1 MMLKEYVSQ
10 KLPFLQMSGKHVK
23 PQGRRERRDIS
34 PMTDGGPDP
43 VSAGEE
49 ALAETPDDVLDAA
62 PETAP
67 EQPETAAPET
77 AQPQGQA
84 DFEAGMLACKER
96 DYAGAL
102 EALLRAAE
110 TGHRE
115 AQFLC
120 GQLYQRGLTA
130 EADEKRALAWY
141 KRSAKL
147 GFLPAQMACA
157 AMYEGGNGTAMN
169 MKRALYWYEQAAKQ
183 GSVPAQ
189 LKCGRMYYCGRAEN
203 RNPKKAR
210 AWLETAAGLGSEDAK
225 KLLSEYF

>member
-1 MMLKEYVSQ
+1 MKWLALHIDMAPAGLE
-10 KLPFLQMSGKHVK
+10 
-23 PQGRRERRDIS
+23 
-34 PMTDGGPDP
+34 P
-43 VSAGEE
+43 VE
-49 ALAETPDDVLDAA
+49 AALDA
-62 PETAP
+62 
-67 EQPETAAPET
+67 
-77 AQPQGQA
+77 
-84 DFEAGMLACKER
+84 LI
-96 DYAGAL
+96 
-102 EALLRAAE
+102 
-110 TGHRE
+110 
-115 AQFLC
+115 
-120 GQLYQRGLTA
+120 QRGAVVQEHVAKVDACYLRRLWEAELSACTRLNVLLTA

-210 AWLETAAGLGSEDAK
+210 IWLEAAAGAGNEDAQ

>member
-23 PQGRRERRDIS
+23 PQGRRERQE
-34 PMTDGGPDP
+34 TAQATGGGPDP
-43 VSAGEE
+43 SAFQEEAPPAEVSAPTAAVEQ
-49 ALAETPDDVLDAA
+49 LDA
-62 PETAP
+62 P
-67 EQPETAAPET
+67 AA
-77 AQPQGQA
+77 AQPAGQA
-84 DFEAGMLACKER
+84 DFEAGMCSFKER

-110 TGHRE
+110 AGHRE

-157 AMYEGGNGTAMN
+157 AMFEGGNGTAMN

-183 GSVPAQ
+183 GSVQAQ

-210 AWLETAAGLGSEDAK
+210 SWLETAASLGNEDAK

>member
-10 KLPFLQMSGKHVK
+10 KLPFLQMSGKHSK
-23 PQGRRERRDIS
+23 SQGKRELQDIPQAA
-34 PMTDGGPDP
+34 PCGPDP
-43 VSAGEE
+43 MSAVE
-49 ALAETPDDVLDAA
+49 ETP
-62 PETAP
+62 PETAAGLEAAP
-67 EQPETAAPET
+67 EQPAVTEASVPPE
-77 AQPQGQA
+77 GQA
-84 DFEAGMLACKER
+84 GFEAGMQAFQER
-96 DYAGAL
+96 DYPRAL
-102 EALLRAAE
+102 EALLQAAE
-110 TGHRE
+110 AGHRE

-130 EADEKRALAWY
+130 AADEKRALAWY

-147 GFLPAQMACA
+147 GFVPAQMACA

-183 GSVPAQ
+183 GSIPAQ

-210 AWLETAAGLGSEDAK
+210 SWLETAAGLGNADAE
-225 KLLSEYF
+225 KLLREYF

>member
-10 KLPFLQMSGKHVK
+10 KLPFLQVSGKHVK
-23 PQGRRERRDIS
+23 PQGRRERRDDTPAAS
-34 PMTDGGPDP
+34 WGPDP
-43 VSAGEE
+43 MSAEE
-49 ALAETPDDVLDAA
+49 KAPAMVAAA
-62 PETAP
+62 PEADQPAIQEAP
-67 EQPETAAPET
+67 AP
-77 AQPQGQA
+77 AQPDGQA
-84 DFEAGMLACKER
+84 DFEAGMRACKER
-96 DYAGAL
+96 DYVRAL
-102 EALLRAAE
+102 EPLLRAAE
-110 TGHRE
+110 AGHRE

-157 AMYEGGNGTAMN
+157 AMYEGGNGTAIN

-210 AWLETAAGLGSEDAK
+210 SWLETAAGLGNEDAK
-225 KLLSEYF
+225 KLLNEYF

>member
-23 PQGRRERRDIS
+23 PQGKRERQEIPR
-34 PMTDGGPDP
+34 MTGGGPDP
-43 VSAGEE
+43 MTIAE
-49 ALAETPDDVLDAA
+49 ETPPAELPD
-62 PETAP
+62 TAP
-67 EQPETAAPET
+67 AAAVEQPEPAVPAAEQPE
-77 AQPQGQA
+77 GQA
-84 DFEAGMLACKER
+84 DFEAGMRLCRER

-102 EALLRAAE
+102 ESLLRAAE
-110 TGHRE
+110 SGHRE

-210 AWLETAAGLGSEDAK
+210 SWLETAAGLGNEDAK
-225 KLLSEYF
+225 KLLNEYF